1 MQSDNA
7 PRVPDGY
14 NSESARG
21 HGRTLATRGE
31 GRICRTNA
39 PARDRAC
46 TPVPPPDL
54 HGKEGVDGSS
64 PSEGFDIKSLQI
76 GIWCCLRWRTIKA
89 SRVRNGYTSWELAVT
104 RGHGRRLA
112 SHRDTPRSSDEAL
125 RKIPL
130 HTGTR
135 DCLIGREREPLPG
148 DRGSRPGWLQF
159 KGNAVRRG
167 RSKRR
172 PVSRDGLVGEDGGGQ
187 PARTR
192 SSRRRR
198 GVRGRRPHLRSHHRV
213 QRP

>member
-1 MQSDNA
+1 VPAMTRPC
-7 PRVPDGY
+7 PRF
-14 NSESARG
+14 
-21 HGRTLATRGE
+21 
-31 GRICRTNA
+31 
-39 PARDRAC
+39 PA
-46 TPVPPPDL
+46 L
-54 HGKEGVDGSS
+54 NENGKEGVDGSS

>member
-1 MQSDNA
+1 M
-7 PRVPDGY
+7 R
-14 NSESARG
+14 ARP
-21 HGRTLATRGE
+21 GRSRHLEAHRATRVE
-31 GRICRTNA
+31 PHDLQAKQYR
-39 PARDRAC
+39 RASGGHHAAK
-46 TPVPPPDL
+46 TRAL

-198 GVRGRRPHLRSHHRV
+198 GVRGCRPHLRSHHGA
-213 QRP
+213 QRPR